1 MFRPRALALCL
12 PLLLASSA
20 RDALPTIGY
29 HDNDTAAGVLADGTL
44 RVALEIRRGM
54 WYPNGTDRPGTPML
68 AFATPGGELLLPGP
82 MIRVP
87 VGTALDVTVRNATD
101 SALVVR
107 GLSENPGDTLVV
119 APGATGRL
127 QAATTRSGNRFYYA
141 SFVGLRPN
149 QRRVEDAHLAG
160 ALMVDGPERR
170 GLREEVLVITSSV
183 HSVDS
188 TGALNSDREI
198 NSVNGR
204 PWPLTRRLRHVVGDT
219 LRFRVLNASREV
231 HPLHLHGA
239 YFRVDARGT
248 ALRDTIYAP
257 EARRLVVTE
266 FMSPGS
272 TMDLVWSPDRPGLWL
287 MHCHLTFHVSANPG
301 FGADSLTLE
310 QAEHRLRH
318 PHHDADPDQHV
329 EQGMGGL
336 MLAIEVPPPAGWRL
350 PTVARRHL
358 RFVIPGD
365 SVAGAAVPSFAPSIE
380 EAGQETPALR
390 ARGPGATLFL
400 RQDEPTSIRVVNHA
414 AEPTAIHWHGMELE
428 SLYDGVVGLGGT
440 AGQRARA
447 VGTDDSITV
456 LMTPP
461 RAGTFIYHTHLMEI
475 RQLSGGLYGPMIVLP
490 PGAEW
495 DPVHDHVFIVGSS
508 RGEGVRLNGER
519 VLPPL
524 ELRAGSVHRLRLINI
539 TSGSPGI
546 RYFLVRA
553 DSSTA
558 EWTALAKDGMDL
570 PASQRRTGPSSQH
583 VSMGETYDFQF
594 VAREPGEYR
603 LEARA
608 GTTNIVATQPIVVR
622 AP

>member
-1 MFRPRALALCL
+1 MYRPRALALCL
-12 PLLLASSA
+12 PLLLAPSA

-29 HDNDTAAGVLADGTL
+29 HDNAAAAGTFSEGTL
-44 RVALEIRRGM
+44 RVSLEIRRGM
-54 WYPNGTDRPGTPML
+54 WHPNGTDRPGTPML

-107 GLSENPGDTLVV
+107 GLSEDPADSLVV

-127 QAATTRSGNRFYYA
+127 QATTTRAGNRFYHA
-141 SFVGLRPN
+141 TFVGNRFGAF
-149 QRRVEDAHLAG
+149 RVEDAHLAG
-160 ALMVDGPERR
+160 AVIVDGPGPRAP
-170 GLREEVLVITSSV
+170 REEILVITSSS

-188 TGALNSDREI
+188 TGALSNVREL
-198 NSVNGR
+198 NVFNGR
-204 PWPLTRRLRHVVGDT
+204 PWPHTRRLRHEIGDT
-219 LRFRVLNASREV
+219 LRFRLLNASREV
-231 HPLHLHGA
+231 HPIHLHGA

-248 ALRDTIYAP
+248 ALRDSIFAP
-257 EARRLVVTE
+257 DARRLVVTE
-266 FMSPGS
+266 FMIPGT
-272 TMDLVWSPDRPGLWL
+272 TMDFVWSPDRPGMWL
-287 MHCHLTFHVSANPG
+287 MHCHLTFHVAPNPG

-310 QAEHRLRH
+310 QTEHRLRH
-318 PHHDADPDQHV
+318 PHHDSDADQHV

-365 SVAGAAVPSFAPSIE
+365 SVAGAPVASFAPSIE
-380 EAGQETPALR
+380 GTGRAMPAHHP
-390 ARGPGATLFL
+390 RGPGATLFL

-414 AEPTAIHWHGMELE
+414 MEPTAIHWHGMELE

-440 AGQRARA
+440 PGQRARA
-447 VGTDDSITV
+447 VAAGDSLEV

-461 RAGTFIYHTHLMEI
+461 RAGTFIYHTHLMEV

-495 DPVHDHVFIVGSS
+495 DRVHDHVFILGST

-519 VLPPL
+519 RLPPL
-524 ELRAGSVHRLRLINI
+524 ELTAGSVHRLRLINI
-539 TSGSPGI
+539 TSGSPNI

-553 DSSTA
+553 DSSVA

-570 PASQRRTGPSSQH
+570 PASQRRTGRSVQP

-594 VAREPGEYR
+594 VAREPGEFR

-608 GTTNIVATQPIVVR
+608 GAVNIVATQPIVVR